1 VSALARLDR
10 FVPGGDGIFRRIYTR
25 IGCEGRPP
33 NFIVEYHPYSG
44 LTHTIRLREDIAHVR
59 LSDVLREAPNS
70 VVEATAAILL
80 GRLYRRRPPSE
91 LLNAYREFS
100 NSGATRKHLL
110 QLRQRRARRVEHKP
124 AGTHHDLAALLD
136 RLNQTY
142 FESSLERPV
151 LGWSSRDWRSQL
163 GCFDPAL
170 RQILINRRLDHE
182 TVPSFVVEYVLYHEM
197 LHVKHPM
204 RFVRCRRESHSVQFR
219 EEEKRFADYQRATA
233 FLRRFPANGRHLLWA
248 VARQNF

>member
-1 VSALARLDR
+1 MRKSDRFDR

-25 IGCEGRPP
+25 LGCEGRPP

-59 LSDVLREAPNS
+59 LSDVLREAPRS

-91 LLNAYREFS
+91 LLDAYREFS
-100 NSGATRKHLL
+100 YARATRRHVLR
-110 QLRQRRARRVEHKP
+110 LRQRRARRVEP
-124 AGTHHDLAALLD
+124 RSAGAHHDLAALFD
-136 RLNQTY
+136 RLNGIY
-142 FESSLERPV
+142 FQASLTRPA
-151 LGWSSRDWRSQL
+151 LGWSLRDWRSQL

-170 RQILINRRLDHE
+170 NQILINRRLDHAN
-182 TVPSFVVEYVLYHEM
+182 VPDFVVEYVLYHEM

-204 RFVRCRRESHSVQFR
+204 RFVRCRRESHSVRFR
-219 EEEKRFADYQRATA
+219 EEEKRFADYQRATK
-233 FLRRFPANGRHLLWA
+233 FLRYFPAG
-248 VARQNF
+248 